1 MFQQHGGSKKIFT
14 IESLVGKE
22 AGGGSSGD
30 EPIRPTALR
39 FPDSLHPA
47 AAAAAA
53 AATAG
58 FGSRFP
64 AAPEHHLL
72 LQQLQEAPSPGGMH
86 PLHPLHLG
94 GPHSLFGP
102 QQQQQQHRD
111 PLSFYPGWLLRGRY
125 LGHRYQGEPAD
136 RRQPLTH
143 PSLKPW

>member
-53 AATAG
+53 AAG
-58 FGSRFP
+58 VFSSRFP
-64 AAPEHHLL
+64 PGPEHHLL
-72 LQQLQEAPSPGGMH
+72 LQQLQEAPSPGG
-86 PLHPLHLG
+86 LHPLHFG

-102 QQQQQQHRD
+102 QQQQQQHRE
-111 PLSFYPGWLLRGRY
+111 PLSFYPGWLLRSRY
-125 LGHRYQGEPAD
+125 LGHRYQGEPED
-136 RRQPLTH
+136 RRRPSAH
-143 PSLKPW
+143 PSLKT